1 MTTRN
6 KSFLEDTLI
15 LFVIGILIYAIYSFI
30 FPSNDNEQIEE
41 VKTTIEEKIE
51 NPLLNETID
60 SKIKND
66 ENIFEEEKEENILNE
81 EVQTTLKDEEIKID
95 STKTKIEEKVEEKI
109 EEKTSVKKDDLESF
123 YENIRGSINKNI
135 EKTPAKDNESINIR
149 VTILKDGRY
158 EQLIL
163 LEGNKEYFNK
173 VRSSITK
180 VFPVKIDDSIKSNF
194 PRYFRME
201 IGNK

>member
-95 STKTKIEEKVEEKI
+95 STKTKIKEKVEEKI
-109 EEKTSVKKDDLESF
+109 EEKTSVKKDDLESTIRQTLADEKIKEDSSTTTYYKRLRDWRESKGLKF
-123 YENIRGSINKNI
+123 EDKELKKMYDKYMKTLTKEDEN
-135 EKTPAKDNESINIR
+135 E
-149 VTILKDGRY
+149 
-158 EQLIL
+158 
-163 LEGNKEYFNK
+163 
-173 VRSSITK
+173 
-180 VFPVKIDDSIKSNF
+180 
-194 PRYFRME
+194 
-201 IGNK
+201 